1 MCEMRKSGQCKSP
14 ALFQPLLLSCRVLI
28 TYSVSKADTNLLLLS
43 DGSPVCANC
52 YNCKVCK
59 KPILDEAV
67 MTGDDSFHAE
77 CFTCRSCKNRIDEL
91 VFAKT
96 SQGFYCMK
104 CHNERVAR
112 SRRHLAKQKQRER
125 ERERAALG
133 SSGGR
138 SVNSNGSN
146 GAEGGNN
153 SSASRP
159 KEGENVNGVC
169 GV

>member
-1 MCEMRKSGQCKSP
+1 
-14 ALFQPLLLSCRVLI
+14 
-28 TYSVSKADTNLLLLS
+28 
-43 DGSPVCANC
+43 
-52 YNCKVCK
+52 
-59 KPILDEAV
+59 

-112 SRRHLAKQKQRER
+112 SRRHMAKQKQR

-138 SVNSNGSN
+138 STTSVSDGV
-146 GAEGGNN
+146 
-153 SSASRP
+153 SRP
-159 KEGENVNGVC
+159 SDSDRVNGVRLQKKLFLALIR
-169 GV
+169 